1 VLCIFFPVVLEV
13 AFFVEEGNKEGDGV
27 ERFAA
32 GLSEGEE
39 VKKWLGKGERDN
51 VCMYVVVVMWKD
63 EETGGISAAVE
74 CIAIC
79 S

>member
-1 VLCIFFPVVLEV
+1 
-13 AFFVEEGNKEGDGV
+13 
-27 ERFAA
+27 
-32 GLSEGEE
+32 
-39 VKKWLGKGERDN
+39 
-51 VCMYVVVVMWKD
+51 MYVVLVMWKD

>member
-1 VLCIFFPVVLEV
+1 
-13 AFFVEEGNKEGDGV
+13 
-27 ERFAA
+27 
-32 GLSEGEE
+32 
-39 VKKWLGKGERDN
+39 VKKWVGKGERDN
-51 VCMYVVVVMWKD
+51 VCMYVVVVMWED